1 MVQKRQFYI
10 IMTEIEKRILYYIGY
25 SWNKE
30 EIMKALSIDKDELE
44 HVLKKY
50 NVKISKNGVKR
61 AAKDKRIEYAKNNII
76 IRQDKKMNEC
86 PFICVTVHK
95 QLKTAKATVYSLS
108 IKDNG
113 KKLRIRSK
121 KLLMI
126 LKKRNEF
133 LAQNN
138 KNKIKQIK
146 RAEFQWFMHHP
157 FNKFVLT
164 WFFQLF
170 FKH

>member
-1 MVQKRQFYI
+1 
-10 IMTEIEKRILYYIGY
+10 MTEIEKSVLYYIGY

-30 EIMKALSIDKDELE
+30 EIMKALSIDKNELE
-44 HVLKKY
+44 RILKKY

-61 AAKDKRIEYAKNNII
+61 AAKNKRIEYTKNNII

-86 PFICVTVHK
+86 PFICITVHK

-113 KKLRIRSK
+113 RKLRIRSK

-126 LKKRNEF
+126 LRKRNEF
-133 LAQNN
+133 LVKNN
-138 KNKIKQIK
+138 KQKLRQIK
-146 RAEFQWFMHHP
+146 KAEFQWFIRHP
-157 FNKFVLT
+157 FNKFVFF

-170 FKH
+170 HKH